1 MLRTRLLTATAAMAL
16 FAAGSAFAQTGPI
29 PTPSGSAQTTTGQS
43 VLAPAAP
50 DSTPPAAGDAPD
62 TPAAMQAPEATA
74 PATPAAPAQ
83 TAATQNTVIDVLRA
97 NGQFTTLLGALDA
110 AQLTDTLKTQP
121 AISIFAPTDAAFAA
135 LPEADRARLMD
146 PANVNELRQVLLY
159 HVVVADVES
168 SQIEGA
174 KGGVQTAAT
183 TEVQL
188 DGTGDAIKV
197 DNATV
202 TTADVDAGN
211 GSIFIIDRVLN
222 PAQSLVASGD
232 AEEAAAPADAAET
245 ATPPA
250 DDTVEAP
257 PPVDGSMDDDS
268 STADTMDA
276 DSATDEGA
284 VAPPPTTPAA
294 PAPAAAAPTAPVTTP
309 APAPS
314 STTTTTTA
322 PAPAPAGLN
331 APNGQPAA
339 TTTTTASPTVPN
351 PTDGQVDDEDEE
363 ETDEAP
369 APTPTPQA

>member
-16 FAAGSAFAQTGPI
+16 FAAGSAFAQTAPA
-29 PTPSGSAQTTTGQS
+29 S
-43 VLAPAAP
+43 PAAP
-50 DSTPPAAGDAPD
+50 STTPPVAAEEPAE
-62 TPAAMQAPEATA
+62 TPV
-74 PATPAAPAQ
+74 AAPAQ
-83 TAATQNTVIDVLRA
+83 DAATAASAAPAAAIENSVVDVLRA
-97 NGQFTTLLGALDA
+97 NGQFTTLLAALDA

-135 LPEADRARLMD
+135 LPEADRTRLLD

-159 HVVVADVES
+159 HVIVADVAS

-188 DGTGDAIKV
+188 DGTGDAIKI

-222 PAQSLVASGD
+222 PAESLVATGD
-232 AEEAAAPADAAET
+232 AEEATAPAADDTVDAP
-245 ATPPA
+245 PPA
-250 DDTVEAP
+250 DDAVTPA
-257 PPVDGSMDDDS
+257 DDTMDAD
-268 STADTMDA
+268 ADTMDA
-276 DSATDEGA
+276 DSATDDGA
-284 VAPPPTTPAA
+284 VAPPPT
-294 PAPAAAAPTAPVTTP
+294 APAAAATTP
-309 APAPS
+309 MTTP
-314 STTTTTTA
+314 STTMA
-322 PAPAPAGLN
+322 PTPAAPTMT

-339 TTTTTASPTVPN
+339 TTTTTASPPVPN
-351 PTDGQVDDEDEE
+351 PTDGQTDSDDGD
-363 ETDEAP
+363 TMTPAP

>member
-1 MLRTRLLTATAAMAL
+1 MLRTRLLTATAAVAL
-16 FAAGSAFAQTGPI
+16 FAAGSAFAQTAPTAPVGPA
-29 PTPSGSAQTTTGQS
+29 T
-43 VLAPAAP
+43 
-50 DSTPPAAGDAPD
+50 TPPVAAEEP
-62 TPAAMQAPEATA
+62 TQEQPATA
-74 PATPAAPAQ
+74 PAQAAAPAPAQ
-83 TAATQNTVIDVLRA
+83 TAAATPAVANNVVDVLRA
-97 NGQFTTLLGALDA
+97 NGQFTTLLAALDS
-110 AQLTDTLKTQP
+110 AQLTETLSTQP

-159 HVVVADVES
+159 HVVVADVTS
-168 SQIEGA
+168 AQIEGA

-222 PAQSLVASGD
+222 PAESLVATGD
-232 AEEAAAPADAAET
+232 AEEATAPA
-245 ATPPA
+245 A
-250 DDTVEAP
+250 DDTVEAAP
-257 PPVDGSMDDDS
+257 PADDAVTSDDS
-268 STADTMDA
+268 ATADAMDA

-294 PAPAAAAPTAPVTTP
+294 PAPAAAAPTAPAVASPTTASPTAPTATTRP
-309 APAPS
+309 AP
-314 STTTTTTA
+314 T
-322 PAPAPAGLN
+322 GLN

-339 TTTTTASPTVPN
+339 TTTTVASPTVPN
-351 PTDGQVDDEDEE
+351 PTDGQVDDEDAD
-363 ETDEAP
+363 ETPTPAP
-369 APTPTPQA
+369 APRPQS